1 MLQGWLRSLCVL
13 HPPAW
18 QEQKHQKKDQ
28 CQKARP
34 QSCVQREV
42 NVSIP
47 VQQNQSVVQLE
58 TIEHFERYCGV
69 LGLVD
74 LFIYLFFIIDTV
86 SSLGLISTFPWRRP
100 RRDALTCPSKIT
112 VLSWAVRKRPL
123 AGYGND
129 ISDIQ
134 YDSTI
139 VSVLLL
145 LYSTF
150 SKEQINIA

>member
-74 LFIYLFFIIDTV
+74 LFIYLFFVIDTLFFRFDFNL
-86 SSLGLISTFPWRRP
+86 SLEEATQRHL
-100 RRDALTCPSKIT
+100 D
-112 VLSWAVRKRPL
+112 LSVKNNGSFMSREKETIGRVWQWYFWYSVRQHDCECSI
-123 AGYGND
+123 AF
-129 ISDIQ
+129 IQ
-134 YDSTI
+134 HVFERT
-139 VSVLLL
+139 
-145 LYSTF
+145 
-150 SKEQINIA
+150 N